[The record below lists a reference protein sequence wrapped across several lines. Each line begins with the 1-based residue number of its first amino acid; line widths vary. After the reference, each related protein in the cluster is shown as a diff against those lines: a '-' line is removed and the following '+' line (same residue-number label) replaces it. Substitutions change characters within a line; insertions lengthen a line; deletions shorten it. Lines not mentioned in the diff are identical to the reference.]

1 MGLIIC
7 WLRRL
12 RVLGRLILRPAVLRG
27 AMLGCTVLGCI
38 ILRRLLIVRF
48 RPRGLWGMGRFRIL
62 ERIALE
68 GGFLVGVEG

>member
-27 AMLGCTVLGCI
+27 AILGCI